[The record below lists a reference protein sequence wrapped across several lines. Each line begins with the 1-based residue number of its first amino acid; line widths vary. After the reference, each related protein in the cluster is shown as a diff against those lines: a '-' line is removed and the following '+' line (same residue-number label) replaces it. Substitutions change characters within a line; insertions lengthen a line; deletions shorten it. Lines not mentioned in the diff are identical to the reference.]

1 MDEAAMPAVS
11 NAVGAEGEGSE
22 GEGSEGQRGGP
33 EERWSQD
40 DHRLA
45 AEASD
50 PDAPGWPLGVS
61 PGYLEPGY
69 SMRDTYVTTVEEPYL
84 ESCGYNSGDAV
95 DPGMMMVGYQ
105 AKDPDCASDA
115 WVVQTPVTGGAGV
128 AGTLGVLLQ
137 AL

>member
-1 MDEAAMPAVS
+1 MHACVNTYTCTCMCTCKQLCFSKTNPDARAK
-11 NAVGAEGEGSE
+11 
-22 GEGSEGQRGGP
+22 
-33 EERWSQD
+33 
-40 DHRLA
+40 
-45 AEASD
+45 AEATG
-50 PDAPGWPLGVS
+50 PPG
-61 PGYLEPGY
+61 ERHIRH